1 MQLAELF
8 VNYVQAWIP
17 TFVVRLLVR
26 YYIRLF
32 VGWRMRCG
40 DVVVQQILLDRK
52 ERKRAPVTTEV
63 EVTNEQLYANDP
75 AFFVAHLGPK
85 LKYSACE
92 WPVGCG
98 ADTKDPASCA
108 KSLADAED
116 LTIASYQQKLGL
128 AELPAGSR
136 VLELGCGWGS
146 LSLTNAA
153 KYPNLNFVGFSNSP
167 QQIGHIK
174 DQCAKRGITNLS
186 VFVEDYAD
194 FVDLGKSK
202 VAPAGS
208 APFDAAV
215 AIETVEHAQNI
226 GELLEAV
233 AKRLKKGAKFFVH
246 SLLHQSSSY
255 LVDLDGWMGRNF
267 FTGGSILSLN
277 SYCHLA
283 PPSLHLADVL
293 PVSGEGYAKTLLAW
307 LALMEPQRKLFVSKY
322 GAMFYEGFRMFYISC
337 AEAFAAN
344 SGAECAWLPYGS
356 SRTTLARMREEPW
369 PPTLTNS
376 ALRSPLWHRP
386 HRSSSLPSHRS
397 IVPRYVWLLHIH

>member
-1 MQLAELF
+1 MPLAEFF
-8 VNYVQAWIP
+8 VNYVQAFIP

-26 YYIRLF
+26 YYIWLF
-32 VGWRMRCG
+32 VGWRMRSG

-98 ADTKDPASCA
+98 ATTEDPASCA
-108 KSLADAED
+108 KSLAAAED
-116 LTIASYQQKLGL
+116 LTVATYQEKLGL
-128 AELPAGSR
+128 ADLPSGSR

-153 KYPNLNFVGFSNSP
+153 KFPKLKFVGFSNSP

-174 DQCAKRGITNLS
+174 DQCAKRGITNLT

-194 FVDLGKSK
+194 FVDPAKSK
-202 VAPAGS
+202 VAPKG
-208 APFDAAV
+208 APLFDAAF

-226 GELLEAV
+226 GELLTAV
-233 AKRLKKGAKFFVH
+233 SNRLKIGSKFFVH

-283 PPSLHLADVL
+283 PPSLYLADVL

-307 LALMEPQRKLFVSKY
+307 LALLEPNRKQFVAKY
-322 GAMFYEGFRMFYISC
+322 GATFYEGFRMFYISC

-344 SGAECAWLPYGS
+344 KGAECK
-356 SRTTLARMREEPW
+356 
-369 PPTLTNS
+369 LT
-376 ALRSPLWHRP
+376 ALRIVQHSQHT
-386 HRSSSLPSHRS
+386 PS
-397 IVPRYVWLLHIH
+397 